1 MPFFR
6 VRSAQGRPFSTWPQQ
21 HPITKPWNQRGD
33 ALSYVISK
41 NLHRRHLNESQMAMV
56 AAKIESFRH
65 GDNQHTGGDTN
76 RHLLKRSED
85 FKAPIGVLK
94 LDTAA
99 NLLNVGGTSVDRA
112 SKVRARGVPELQAAV
127 ESGSVSL
134 SSAACGL
141 DRGTPD
147 GGGR

>member
-65 GDNQHTGGDTN
+65 ATTN
-76 RHLLKRSED
+76 TREEI
-85 FKAPIGVLK
+85 PIGISSKEAKISKHL
-94 LDTAA
+94 
-99 NLLNVGGTSVDRA
+99 SVF
-112 SKVRARGVPELQAAV
+112 
-127 ESGSVSL
+127 
-134 SSAACGL
+134 
-141 DRGTPD
+141 
-147 GGGR
+147 